1 MFGGT
6 SKMADETF
14 DFIIVGSGGGSM
26 CAALVVKA
34 MGRNP
39 LILEKTDLFGGTT
52 AKSGGVMWI
61 PNNRFMARD
70 GVEDS
75 DDKAMTYLDHV
86 VGDHEDTPGATRERR
101 MAYVA
106 QGPRMVDFLVEQG
119 IKLDRHPYWPDYYA
133 DAPGASEQGRTVVPE
148 LFDANELGAA
158 RAQLRP
164 NFIAVPISAREMW
177 KVPLFKT
184 TWAGKLALLNVA
196 LRMMA
201 SKVNGKHWVTSGAA
215 LQGRM
220 LQKALQSGVDMRA
233 HAAVERLLMD
243 AAGRVTGVVARIE
256 GKERTFATRSGVL
269 INAGGF
275 AHNQAMR
282 DKYQPGTSAEWTATC
297 PGDTGEMIQEM
308 MRIGAAVAQMDEM
321 VGNQMA
327 LPPEQPDKLAMVVSE
342 LAKPHSIIVD
352 QSGVRYV
359 SEAQSYMSFCQEML
373 ARDKISPAVPSWL
386 VMDSQYMAKY
396 MVAGTMP
403 GAKKPQS
410 WFDRGF
416 MMRGDTLKELAAAC
430 KMDPV
435 NLVASVARFNEFA
448 RNGKDDDLHRGHT
461 AYGRFLGDKA
471 HKPSPSLGTIEKP
484 PFYAYRVYPGDV
496 GTYGGVISDAHAQ
509 VLRQDGSVIPG
520 LYATGISTASVMG
533 RVYPGAGAS
542 VGPSFVWGYVAA
554 NHAMNA
560 IHADNIRKTNAAT
573 DAVLVPG

>member
-1 MFGGT
+1 VL
-6 SKMADETF
+6 DETF

-34 MGRNP
+34 MGKNP

-52 AKSGGVMWI
+52 AKSGGIMWI

-75 DDKAMTYLDHV
+75 PEKAMTYLDHV
-86 VGDHEDTPGATRERR
+86 VGDHDDTPGATRARR
-101 MAYVA
+101 MAYVSE
-106 QGPRMVDFLVEQG
+106 GPRMVDFLVGQG
-119 IKLDRHPYWPDYYA
+119 IKLDRHPYWPDYNT
-133 DAPGASEQGRTVVPE
+133 DAPGASESGRTVTPE

-158 RAQLRP
+158 QPLLRP
-164 NFIAVPISAREMW
+164 NFVPFPIKSTEMW

-184 TWAGKLALLNVA
+184 TWSGKLALLKVV
-196 LRMMA
+196 LRTIT
-201 SKVNGKHWVTSGAA
+201 SKVSGKHWVTSGAA

-220 LQKALQSGVDMRA
+220 LQKALQVGIDMRTN
-233 HAAVERLLMD
+233 AAVERLLTD
-243 AAGRVTGVVARIE
+243 ASGRVTGVVARIE
-256 GKERTFATRSGVL
+256 GKERTFATRGGVL

-282 DKYQPGTSAEWTATC
+282 DNYQPGTSAEWTATC

-308 MRIGAAVAQMDEM
+308 MRLGAAIAQMEEM

-327 LPPEQPDKLAMVVSE
+327 LPPDQPGGLAMVVSE

-352 QSGVRYV
+352 QSGVRYL
-359 SEAQSYMSFCQEML
+359 SEAQSYMSFCQQMF
-373 ARDKISPAVPSWL
+373 ARHKISPAVPSWL
-386 VMDSQYMAKY
+386 VLDSQYMAKY
-396 MVAGTMP
+396 MIAGTMP
-403 GAKKPQS
+403 GTKKPQS

-416 MMRGDTLKELAAAC
+416 MMKADTLQELAKAC
-430 KMDPV
+430 GMDPT
-435 NLVASVARFNEFA
+435 NLIASVTRFNEFA
-448 RNGKDDDLHRGHT
+448 RKGKDDELHRGDT
-461 AYGRFLGDKA
+461 AYARFLGDKA
-471 HKPSPSLGTIEKP
+471 HKPSPTLGTIEKL

-496 GTYGGVISDAHAQ
+496 GTFGGVITDVHAR
-509 VLRQDGSVIPG
+509 VLRADESVIPA

-560 IHADNIRKTNAAT
+560 GGMPET
-573 DAVLVPG
+573 